1 MANQVRY
8 QNTKDNR
15 TTHSVPSPIMGFAEA
30 SQILSDFGP
39 YKGQDED
46 MDLDDQMN
54 GDTVMTLELTHD
66 ETQRDS
72 MGTPPIR
79 EVTIDGA
86 G

>member
-1 MANQVRY
+1 
-8 QNTKDNR
+8 
-15 TTHSVPSPIMGFAEA
+15 MGFAEA

-39 YKGQDED
+39 YENQDED

-54 GDTVMTLELTHD
+54 GDAVTVHEPTHD

-79 EVTIDGA
+79 EVTIDG
-86 G
+86 GRLRHVNVFYDRSPEVMQM